1 MKKQNHRNQ
10 FDDTIEKVEQI
21 IEGIEPSAT
30 LRLVDIARMV
40 NMAKMDS
47 VTKNA
52 TFMLL
57 EKYGIRYTL

>member
-47 VTKNA
+47 ATKNA

>member
-30 LRLVDIARMV
+30 FRLVDIARMV

-47 VTKNA
+47 ATKNA

>member
-10 FDDTIEKVEQI
+10 FDDTIEKIEQI

-30 LRLVDIARMV
+30 LRLADFARMV

-47 VTKNA
+47 ATKNA
-52 TFMLL
+52 TYMLL

>member
-10 FDDTIEKVEQI
+10 FDGTIEKVEQI

>member
-21 IEGIEPSAT
+21 IEGIEPGAT
-30 LRLVDIARMV
+30 FRLVDIARMV

-47 VTKNA
+47 ATKNA

>member
-40 NMAKMDS
+40 NMAKMDG